1 MTKAKFGISV
11 TEEIVE
17 EIDELVEECED
28 LKASRSEIVE
38 ALLVA
43 YLNSDDIDHSEQV
56 RELIIQHRKG
66 IL

>member
-1 MTKAKFGISV
+1 MAKAKFGVSV
-11 TEEIVE
+11 AEEIAE
-17 EIDELVEECED
+17 EIDDLVEECED

-43 YLNSDDIDHSEQV
+43 YLNSDDIDHGEQV

-66 IL
+66 VL